1 MEDSNWTRRI
11 SLNNLPSISAS
22 VQGERDLEA
31 DQERRKEP
39 RLEVGKVYQAHIEEA
54 EVEGRGLASLNSYIV
69 LVPDAK
75 PGENVEVK
83 ITKLFGR
90 VAFGKI
96 VRR

>member
-1 MEDSNWTRRI
+1 M
-11 SLNNLPSISAS
+11 
-22 VQGERDLEA
+22 
-31 DQERRKEP
+31 
-39 RLEVGKVYQAHIEEA
+39 
-54 EVEGRGLASLNSYIV
+54 V